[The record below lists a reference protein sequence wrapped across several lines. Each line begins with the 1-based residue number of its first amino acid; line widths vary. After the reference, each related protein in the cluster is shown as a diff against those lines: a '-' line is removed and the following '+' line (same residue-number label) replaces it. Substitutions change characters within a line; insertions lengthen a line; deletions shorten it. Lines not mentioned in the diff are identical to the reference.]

1 MYVCMQACRYVCM
14 HVCMYVCMC
23 VCVYV
28 GMCVR
33 VYVRMYVCMHGPV
46 GELPGSL
53 SGVIFV
59 EVDADDMNVKERKGN
74 AWTRKERNGK

>member
-1 MYVCMQACRYVCM
+1 VDFDCIYCSRL
-14 HVCMYVCMC
+14 HFP
-23 VCVYV
+23 
-28 GMCVR
+28 GDHGR
-33 VYVRMYVCMHGPV
+33 VWGPV

-59 EVDADDMNVKERKGN
+59 DVDAEDMNVKERKGN